1 MMRHGG
7 DRKSKNINLS
17 KSTIFSIKVPKAM
30 IDELNR
36 RAEKKG
42 LNRSEYV
49 REILQRE
56 LNGKF

>member
-1 MMRHGG
+1 
-7 DRKSKNINLS
+7 
-17 KSTIFSIKVPKAM
+17 FSIKVPKAM

-49 REILQRE
+49 RGILQRE
-56 LNGKF
+56 LDGKF

>member
-7 DRKSKNINLS
+7 DRKSKNISLT

-49 REILQRE
+49 RDIFQRE
-56 LNGKF
+56 LNGKL